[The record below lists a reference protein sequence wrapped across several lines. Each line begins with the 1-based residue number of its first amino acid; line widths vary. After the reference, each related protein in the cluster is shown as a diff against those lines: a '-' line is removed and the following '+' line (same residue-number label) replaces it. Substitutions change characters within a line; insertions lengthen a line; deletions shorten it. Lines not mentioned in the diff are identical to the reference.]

1 MLYFVTKY
9 AIVILRVA
17 AKHVPHIIK
26 QSINNFKL
34 CCLSGMWMLGLY
46 FQIFFIHQSLVALN
60 NNNIIIIIE
69 VYLYKT
75 LHRITFEA

>member
-1 MLYFVTKY
+1 
-9 AIVILRVA
+9 
-17 AKHVPHIIK
+17 
-26 QSINNFKL
+26 
-34 CCLSGMWMLGLY
+34 MLGLY